1 MMEKYVYQMWY
12 SWMNAVNAVL
22 HKQKYKS
29 SKESFNVPTS
39 KILLIMINAVDE
51 KRGSHN
57 LCVDC

>member
-1 MMEKYVYQMWY
+1 
-12 SWMNAVNAVL
+12 MNAVNAVL